1 MYNSSKAII
10 FVGAFLILFFSF
22 SVLEYLPKFSD
33 KHEDLVPFYLVSYK
47 GRVWW
52 VSENG
57 KFLSV
62 ATSSDILKKAVVS
75 GVKAESLSLSRES
88 LEALHQLKD
97 VLDNPYVAE
106 VRLNE
111 RCAILLKGILLYLS
125 DWKDLVRHVSKLENL
140 IFTMEPK
147 AEYFLTSVGLVYKI
161 RGGGGEER

>member
-10 FVGAFLILFFSF
+10 FVGVFLAVFFSF
-22 SVLEYLPKFSD
+22 SVLEYLPKFSV
-33 KHEDLVPFYLVSYK
+33 KHEDLKPVYLVSYK

-62 ATSSDILKKAVVS
+62 ARSSDILKKAVVS
-75 GVKAESLSLSRES
+75 GVKAENLSLSKES
-88 LEALHQLKD
+88 LEVLNQLKD
-97 VLDNPYVAE
+97 VVNSPYVAE
-106 VRLNE
+106 VKLNE
-111 RCAILLKGILLYLS
+111 KCAILLKGVLLYLS
-125 DWKDLVRHVSKLENL
+125 DWKDLVSHISKLENL